1 MSIDAI
7 TNKIIEDA
15 RREADSVRRQ
25 AEEQIKQ
32 IESET
37 DKNIERA
44 VKEIFLKAGQEAGRQ
59 EQKGATSANLEYRK
73 SVLSQKQAIISAVFD
88 RVLEDIKGFGKQ
100 KYQLFVENL
109 FMDCDGDEEVVI
121 PLWEKRIDKVFIQ
134 KINKMLLK
142 KGKKGALKFSE
153 EKRDIPGGGFILK
166 KGRIEKNNSFEIYLS
181 SLRRDLESE
190 ISRILFG

>member
-1 MSIDAI
+1 M
-7 TNKIIEDA
+7 
-15 RREADSVRRQ
+15 
-25 AEEQIKQ
+25 
-32 IESET
+32 
-37 DKNIERA
+37 
-44 VKEIFLKAGQEAGRQ
+44 
-59 EQKGATSANLEYRK
+59 
-73 SVLSQKQAIISAVFD
+73 
-88 RVLEDIKGFGKQ
+88 
-100 KYQLFVENL
+100 
-109 FMDCDGDEEVVI
+109 
-121 PLWEKRIDKVFIQ
+121 WEKRIDKVFIQ